1 MDTFELIQRMTIA
14 LAIGLVIGIERGW
27 QQREEAEGERAVGLR
42 THALAGLLGG
52 AWGAIARG
60 TGDWGVVA
68 LGLAFMTF
76 AGAIVIFRL
85 RELEHDKTFGAT
97 TVVAAMI
104 AFALGAMAV
113 LGDQTVAA
121 AAGVAV
127 AVLLALKTVLHTW
140 LKRLTWEELRAGL
153 ILLAMTVILLPVL
166 PDREIAAWLPI
177 NPREVWLLT
186 ILIAALSFA
195 GYVAIRVA
203 GPQLGIPLSGIAGGL
218 VSSTATTLNMG
229 RLARQHAE
237 RTKLFAAA
245 ILLSSAVMM
254 LRVIF
259 LVGVVNASLLQFV
272 APPLVL
278 ALLAQGVLAGY
289 LGNWTRSAA
298 TVDQPLSLRNP
309 FDLGVVLAFGAL
321 LAIIMVL
328 TKLLAAWAGA
338 GGAIALAAISGT
350 FDVDA
355 ISLSLARL
363 VPGGLDANTA
373 ACAILV
379 AVIANSLTKIAL
391 AWTTGGAALG
401 RLFAGGVAAALVSGG
416 IGLWVATA
424 QS

>member
-97 TVVAAMI
+97 SVVAAMI

-416 IGLWVATA
+416 IGLWMATA

>member
-1 MDTFELIQRMTIA
+1 MDTFELIQRMAVA
-14 LAIGLVIGIERGW
+14 LAIGLLIGIERGW
-27 QQREEAEGERAVGLR
+27 QQRKEAEGERAVGLR

-76 AGAIVIFRL
+76 AGAIVVFRL
-85 RELEHDKTFGAT
+85 REVEHDKTYGAT

-104 AFALGAMAV
+104 AFALGALAV

-121 AAGVAV
+121 AAGVA
-127 AVLLALKTVLHTW
+127 AAILLALKAALHTW

-153 ILLAMTVILLPVL
+153 ILLAMTVVLLPVL

-186 ILIAALSFA
+186 ILIAVLSFA

-229 RLARQHAE
+229 RLARQHTE

-245 ILLSSAVMM
+245 IMLSSAVMM

-259 LVGVVNASLLQFV
+259 LVGVVNASLLQFI
-272 APPLVL
+272 APPLLL
-278 ALLAQGVLAGY
+278 AVLAQGVLAGY

-298 TVDQPLSLRNP
+298 TVDQPLTLKNP

-338 GGAIALAAISGT
+338 GGAFALAVVSGT

-373 ACAILV
+373 VYAILIAIV
-379 AVIANSLTKIAL
+379 ANSLTKIGL
-391 AWTTGGAALG
+391 AWTTGGTLLG
-401 RLFAGGVAAALVSGG
+401 KLFAGGVAAALVAGG
-416 IGLWVATA
+416 IGLWAAT
-424 QS
+424 SI

>member
-1 MDTFELIQRMTIA
+1 MDTFELIQRMAVA

-27 QQREEAEGERAVGLR
+27 QQREEAEGARAVGLR
-42 THALAGLLGG
+42 TYALAGLLGG

-76 AGAIVIFRL
+76 AGAIVVFRL

-113 LGDQTVAA
+113 VGDQVVAA
-121 AAGVAV
+121 AAGVAA
-127 AVLLALKTVLHTW
+127 AVLLVLKTVLHTW
-140 LKRLTWEELRAGL
+140 LKKLTWEELRAGL
-153 ILLAMTVILLPVL
+153 ILLAMTVVLLPVL
-166 PDREIAAWLPI
+166 PDREISTWFPL

-186 ILIAALSFA
+186 ILIAGLSFA
-195 GYVAIRVA
+195 GYVAIRIA
-203 GPQLGIPLSGIAGGL
+203 GPQLGVLVSGIAGGL
-218 VSSTATTLNMG
+218 VSSTATTINMA

-237 RTKLFAAA
+237 RTRLFAAA

-259 LVGVVNASLLQFV
+259 LVGVVNASLLQLIV
-272 APPLVL
+272 PPLVL
-278 ALLAQGVLAGY
+278 AVLAQVFLGGA
-289 LGNWTRSAA
+289 LGNWARSEE
-298 TVDQPLSLRNP
+298 TVDQPLVLKNP
-309 FDLGVVLAFGAL
+309 FDLGVVLSFGAL
-321 LAIIMVL
+321 LAVIMML
-328 TKLLAAWAGA
+328 TKLLAEWAGA
-338 GGAIALAAISGT
+338 SGAFALAAISGT

-363 VPGGLDANTA
+363 VPSELDANTA
-373 ACAILV
+373 AYAILI
-379 AVIANSLTKIAL
+379 AVTANSMTKIAL

-401 RLFAGGVAAALVSGG
+401 KLFAGGVAAALAAGV
-416 IGLWVATA
+416 IGLWVAMA
-424 QS
+424 M

>member
-278 ALLAQGVLAGY
+278 AVLAQGVLAGY

-298 TVDQPLSLRNP
+298 TVDQPLSLKNP

-416 IGLWVATA
+416 IGLWMATA

>member
-1 MDTFELIQRMTIA
+1 MDTFDLIQRMAVA

-52 AWGAIARG
+52 AWGAIAREA
-60 TGDWGVVA
+60 GDWGFVA

-76 AGAIVIFRL
+76 AGAIVVFRL
-85 RELEHDKTFGAT
+85 REMEHHRTFGAT

-121 AAGVAV
+121 AAGVTV

-140 LKRLTWEELRAGL
+140 LKKLTWEELRAGL

-229 RLARQHAE
+229 RLARQHAD

-245 ILLSSAVMM
+245 IMLSSGVMM

-259 LVGVVNASLLQFV
+259 LVGVVNASLLPLV
-272 APPLVL
+272 SPPLLL
-278 ALLAQGVLAGY
+278 AVLAQGVLAGY
-289 LGNWTRSAA
+289 LGNWTHRAA
-298 TVDQPLSLRNP
+298 TVDQPLTLKNP

-321 LAIIMVL
+321 LAIIMML

-338 GGAIALAAISGT
+338 GGAMALAAISGT

-373 ACAILV
+373 AYAILV
-379 AVIANSLTKIAL
+379 AVTANSLTKIAL

-401 RLFAGGVAAALVSGG
+401 KLFAGGVAAALAAGA
-416 IGLWVATA
+416 IGLWVAMA
-424 QS
+424 L

>member
-97 TVVAAMI
+97 SVVAAMI

-229 RLARQHAE
+229 RLARQHTE

-278 ALLAQGVLAGY
+278 AVLAQGVLAGY

-298 TVDQPLSLRNP
+298 TVDQPLSLKNP

-321 LAIIMVL
+321 LAIIMAL

>member
-229 RLARQHAE
+229 RLARQHTE

-328 TKLLAAWAGA
+328 TKLFAAWADTRN
-338 GGAIALAAISGT
+338 I
-350 FDVDA
+350 
-355 ISLSLARL
+355 R
-363 VPGGLDANTA
+363 
-373 ACAILV
+373 
-379 AVIANSLTKIAL
+379 
-391 AWTTGGAALG
+391 
-401 RLFAGGVAAALVSGG
+401 
-416 IGLWVATA
+416 
-424 QS
+424 

>member
-1 MDTFELIQRMTIA
+1 MDTFDLIQRMAVA

-52 AWGAIARG
+52 AWGAIARE
-60 TGDWGVVA
+60 TGDWGAVA

-76 AGAIVIFRL
+76 SGAIVIFRL

-121 AAGVAV
+121 AAGVTV

-140 LKRLTWEELRAGL
+140 LKRLTWDELRAGL
-153 ILLAMTVILLPVL
+153 ILLTMTVILLPVL

-245 ILLSSAVMM
+245 IMLSSGVMM

-259 LVGVVNASLLQFV
+259 LVGVVNASLLQFI
-272 APPLVL
+272 APPLLL
-278 ALLAQGVLAGY
+278 AVLAQGVLAGY

-298 TVDQPLSLRNP
+298 TVDQPLTLKNP
-309 FDLGVVLAFGAL
+309 FELSVVLAFGAL

-338 GGAIALAAISGT
+338 GGAMALAAISGT

-363 VPGGLDANTA
+363 APGGLNASA
-373 ACAILV
+373 AAYAILV
-379 AVIANSLTKIAL
+379 AVTANSLTKIAL

-401 RLFAGGVAAALVSGG
+401 KLFAGGVAVALIAGA

-424 QS
+424 L

>member
-1 MDTFELIQRMTIA
+1 
-14 LAIGLVIGIERGW
+14 
-27 QQREEAEGERAVGLR
+27 
-42 THALAGLLGG
+42 
-52 AWGAIARG
+52 
-60 TGDWGVVA
+60 
-68 LGLAFMTF
+68 MTF

-278 ALLAQGVLAGY
+278 AVLAQGVLAGY

-424 QS
+424 L

>member
-278 ALLAQGVLAGY
+278 AVLAQGVLAGY

-416 IGLWVATA
+416 IGLWMATA

>member
-1 MDTFELIQRMTIA
+1 MDTFELIQRMAVA
-14 LAIGLVIGIERGW
+14 LAIGLLIGIERGW
-27 QQREEAEGERAVGLR
+27 QQRKEAEGERAVGLR

-76 AGAIVIFRL
+76 AGAIVVFRL
-85 RELEHDKTFGAT
+85 REVEHDKTYGAT

-104 AFALGAMAV
+104 AFALGALAV

-121 AAGVAV
+121 AAGVA
-127 AVLLALKTVLHTW
+127 AAILLALKAALHTW

-153 ILLAMTVILLPVL
+153 ILLAMTVVLLPVL

-186 ILIAALSFA
+186 ILIAVLSFA

-229 RLARQHAE
+229 RLARQHTE

-245 ILLSSAVMM
+245 IMLSSAVMM

-259 LVGVVNASLLQFV
+259 LVGVVNASLLQFI
-272 APPLVL
+272 APPLLL
-278 ALLAQGVLAGY
+278 AVLAQGVLAGY

-298 TVDQPLSLRNP
+298 TVDQPLTLKNP

-338 GGAIALAAISGT
+338 GGAFALAAVSGT

-373 ACAILV
+373 VYAILIAIV
-379 AVIANSLTKIAL
+379 ANSLTKIGL
-391 AWTTGGAALG
+391 AWTTGGTLLG
-401 RLFAGGVAAALVSGG
+401 KLFAGGVAAALVAGG
-416 IGLWVATA
+416 IGLWAAT
-424 QS
+424 SI

>member
-229 RLARQHAE
+229 RLARQHTE

-278 ALLAQGVLAGY
+278 AVLAQGVLAGY

-321 LAIIMVL
+321 LAIIMAL

>member
-1 MDTFELIQRMTIA
+1 MDTFELIQRMAVA

-27 QQREEAEGERAVGLR
+27 QQREEAEGARAVGLR
-42 THALAGLLGG
+42 TYALAGLLGG

-76 AGAIVIFRL
+76 AGAIVVFRL

-97 TVVAAMI
+97 TVVASMI

-113 LGDQTVAA
+113 VGDQVVAA
-121 AAGVAV
+121 AAGVAA

-140 LKRLTWEELRAGL
+140 LKKLTWEELRAGL
-153 ILLAMTVILLPVL
+153 ILLAMTVVLLPVL
-166 PDREIAAWLPI
+166 PDREISTWFPL

-186 ILIAALSFA
+186 ILIAGLSFA
-195 GYVAIRVA
+195 GYVAIRIA
-203 GPQLGIPLSGIAGGL
+203 GPQLGVLVSGIAGGL
-218 VSSTATTLNMG
+218 VSSTATTINMA

-259 LVGVVNASLLQFV
+259 LVGVVNASLLQLIV
-272 APPLVL
+272 PPLVL
-278 ALLAQGVLAGY
+278 AVLAQVFLGGA
-289 LGNWTRSAA
+289 LGNWARSEE
-298 TVDQPLSLRNP
+298 TVDQPLVLKNP
-309 FDLGVVLAFGAL
+309 FDLGVVLSFGAL
-321 LAIIMVL
+321 LAVIMML
-328 TKLLAAWAGA
+328 TKLLADWAGA
-338 GGAIALAAISGT
+338 SGAFALAAISGT

-363 VPGGLDANTA
+363 VPSELDANTA
-373 ACAILV
+373 AYAILI
-379 AVIANSLTKIAL
+379 AVTANSMTKIAL
-391 AWTTGGAALG
+391 AWTTGGASLG
-401 RLFAGGVAAALVSGG
+401 KLFAGGVAAALAAGA
-416 IGLWVATA
+416 IGLWVTMTM
-424 QS
+424 

>member
-1 MDTFELIQRMTIA
+1 MDTFDLIQRMAVA

-113 LGDQTVAA
+113 LGNQMVAA
-121 AAGVAV
+121 AAGVVA
-127 AVLLALKTVLHTW
+127 AVLLALKTVLHKW
-140 LKRLTWEELRAGL
+140 LKKLTWEELRAGL

-166 PDREIAAWLPI
+166 PDREIATWLPI

-218 VSSTATTLNMG
+218 VSSTATTLNMA
-229 RLARQHAE
+229 RLAHQHPE
-237 RTKLFAAA
+237 RTKLFASA

-259 LVGVVNASLLQFV
+259 LVGVINASLLQLI
-272 APPLVL
+272 APALLL
-278 ALLAQGVLAGY
+278 AVLAQGAIAGT
-289 LGNWTRSAA
+289 LGNWARGTE
-298 TVDQPLSLRNP
+298 TVAQPLTLKNP

-321 LAIIMVL
+321 LAVIMAL

-338 GGAIALAAISGT
+338 GGAVALAAISGT

-373 ACAILV
+373 AYAILI
-379 AVIANSLTKIAL
+379 AVTANSLTKIVL

-401 RLFAGGVAAALVSGG
+401 KLFAGGITAALLAGG
-416 IGLWVATA
+416 IGLWLPTRL
-424 QS
+424 

>member
-166 PDREIAAWLPI
+166 PDCEIAAWLPI

-278 ALLAQGVLAGY
+278 AVLAQGVLAGY

-298 TVDQPLSLRNP
+298 TVDQPLSLKNP

-355 ISLSLARL
+355 ISLSLAHL

-416 IGLWVATA
+416 IGLWVATRL
-424 QS
+424 

>member
-298 TVDQPLSLRNP
+298 TVDQPLSLKNP

-328 TKLLAAWAGA
+328 TKLFAAWAGA

>member
-1 MDTFELIQRMTIA
+1 MDTFELIQRMAIA

-27 QQREEAEGERAVGLR
+27 QQRKEAEGERAVGLR

-229 RLARQHAE
+229 RLARQHTE

-278 ALLAQGVLAGY
+278 AVLAQGVLAGY

-373 ACAILV
+373 ACAILF
-379 AVIANSLTKIAL
+379 AIIANSLTKIAL